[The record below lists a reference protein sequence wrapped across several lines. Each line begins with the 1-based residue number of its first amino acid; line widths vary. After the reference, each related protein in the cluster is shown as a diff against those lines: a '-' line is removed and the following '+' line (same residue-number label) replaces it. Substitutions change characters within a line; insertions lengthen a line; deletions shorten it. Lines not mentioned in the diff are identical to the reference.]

1 MCGKMCGITGFNW
14 KDAKLLKKMCDAIKH
29 RGPDDEGAHVDDTV
43 SLGHRRLSI
52 LDLSEKGH
60 QPMYSEDG
68 DLVLVYNGEIYNF
81 LEIKEELISKGHH
94 FRSRTDTEVI
104 LHCYQEYGTDCVR
117 HFNGMWAFCIYDRS
131 KNNLFLSR
139 DRFGIKPLYYHYDG
153 SSFIFAS
160 EIKALLEHDI
170 PRKENREIIFDY
182 LYYNLTDHTEDTFFK
197 GIRRLMPGHNLIFD
211 LNTNKMEISRYYDVH
226 DRLTEGANDCGKLKE
241 IFTDAVRKRLIA
253 DVPVGSCLSGGIDS
267 SAIVVTMRKVD
278 PDARIKTFSLRFPDV
293 KINETAYQKEVNE
306 MVDSVSYSVT
316 PESSELMR
324 DLEDLFMT
332 QEEPFSGT
340 SVYGQYRVMKLAKDS
355 GVKVLLDGQ
364 GADEVLAGYHYFHGY
379 YYYELLKGFDIPH
392 LMKEANQHYSKSGS
406 LSPMIY
412 LLLRATTDNMKKLL
426 YKHRKV
432 PFLSQD
438 FIKENHQRKD
448 SRWHLSSLDEAL
460 YESLMVYSLPHLL
473 RFEDKNSMRFS
484 IESRVPFLDYRF
496 VEYAFSMPSEMKIK
510 EGVTKHAFRKAMEGD
525 LPQSILSRYDKIG
538 FATPEQKWLRDKAMV
553 ELMHKIISSE
563 SFKSRDFWNAELVT
577 DMYDKL
583 LSGESSG
590 IFVGTDI
597 WRCISVELW
606 MQLYIEKRYSAASVY
621 AALPD
626 TRPVGMVSPREA
638 AVETLT

>member
-14 KDAKLLKKMCDAIKH
+14 KDAKLLKNMCDAIKH
-29 RGPDDEGAHVDDTV
+29 RGPDDEGAHVDDRV

-60 QPMYSEDG
+60 QPMYSDDG
-68 DLVLVYNGEIYNF
+68 NVVLVYNGEVYNF
-81 LEIKEELISKGHH
+81 LEIKEDLISKGHR
-94 FRSRTDTEVI
+94 FTSKTDTEVI

-117 HFNGMWAFCIYDRS
+117 HFNGMWAFCIYDKA
-131 KNNLFLSR
+131 KNSLFLSR

-153 SSFIFAS
+153 TSFIFAS
-160 EIKALLEHDI
+160 EIKAILEHDI
-170 PRKENREIIFDY
+170 PRKENRAVIFDY
-182 LYYNLTDHTEDTFFK
+182 LYYNLTDHTEDTFFEYIK
-197 GIRRLMPGHNLIFD
+197 RLMPGHNMVFD
-211 LNTNKMEISRYYDVH
+211 LANDQMEISKYYDVH
-226 DRLTEGANDCGKLKE
+226 ERLVKDAVDCGKLKE

-267 SAIVVTMRKVD
+267 SSIVVTMRKVD
-278 PDARIKTFSLRFPDV
+278 PEARIKTFSLRFPDK
-293 KINETAYQKEVNE
+293 KIDETIYQQEIND

-316 PESSELMR
+316 PGPSELMR
-324 DLEDLFMT
+324 DLQDLFLT

-340 SVYGQYRVMKLAKDS
+340 SVYGQYRVMKLAKDN

-379 YYYELLKGFDIPH
+379 YYYELLKGLDISH
-392 LMKEANQHYSKSGS
+392 LMKEANQYYSRSGS
-406 LSPMIY
+406 FSPLMY
-412 LLLRATTDNMKKLL
+412 LILRATTGNMKKLL

-432 PFLSQD
+432 PFLSED
-438 FIKENHQRKD
+438 FIKENEQRKD
-448 SRWHLSSLDEAL
+448 SRWHLSSLDDAL

-510 EGVTKHAFRKAMEGD
+510 EGVTKYAFRKAMEGE

-538 FATPEQKWLRDKAMV
+538 FATPEQKWLRDKAM
-553 ELMHKIISSE
+553 EEFIQDIISSE
-563 SFKSRDFWNAELVT
+563 SFRSRDLWNPELIK
-577 DMYDKL
+577 DMHDKM

-606 MQLYIEKRYSAASVY
+606 MRLYIEDHLAAPVPLEVPN
-621 AALPD
+621 A
-626 TRPVGMVSPREA
+626 RPVEMA
-638 AVETLT
+638 AHPEVTVETLT